1 MSEREGRRVPIWLI
15 PNLLSLDAPLVA
27 VAWLYIFAQTW
38 RVVYHPWPPY
48 VALALVAWGIYA
60 TDRLCD
66 SYWRGG
72 GEGLLLRHRVHKRLR
87 RVLMVA
93 VPAAFGV
100 ALWIA
105 MTRLPVAIFSY
116 LLPGGVLVAGFFVS
130 AILAGK
136 GDGIPYTK
144 NLLAGLTFSYGTA
157 IGAHVYTSHGMA
169 LGGNG
174 YVFTAGVFDLLRSPE
189 MLTFGVLCALNITAV
204 DVWERGRGLAD
215 PEAKAADEM
224 MLTVPLALLAL
235 AALMLALRAVPTG
248 PIRPFYYAILV
259 AAALLLVVNRIK
271 HRFSTD
277 ALRVIAD
284 LCLLAPWLYFV
295 LRDK

>member
-1 MSEREGRRVPIWLI
+1 LI

-48 VALALVAWGIYA
+48 AALALAVWGIYA
-60 TDRLCD
+60 ADRLFD
-66 SYWRGG
+66 AHWRRGDG
-72 GEGLLLRHRVHKRLR
+72 RLRLRHRAHKRLR

-105 MTRLPVAIFSY
+105 MSRLPFAIFSY
-116 LLPGGVLVAGFFVS
+116 VVPGGVLVAGFFVS
-130 AILAGK
+130 AMLAGR
-136 GDGIPYTK
+136 GDEIPYMK
-144 NLLAGLTFSYGTA
+144 NLLAGFAFSYGTA
-157 IGAHVYTSHGMA
+157 VGAHVFTSYGMA

-174 YVFTAGVFDLLRSPE
+174 YLFTAGVFDLLRSPE

-204 DVWERGRGLAD
+204 DVWERSRGLAD

-235 AALMLALRAVPTG
+235 VALALALRAVPTG

-259 AAALLLVVNRIK
+259 SAALLLMVNRIK